1 MNQQIYHH
9 PSDRPARSRLT
20 AWKYAARATF
30 IALALVACYFGI
42 RSTAAHGTV
51 TLDSPAVSEEAIS
64 GEWIIESKPAS
75 DSLFLTVQRGGDGN
89 GRHFHSTSSFDIK
102 QDSLKGLSAATMQ
115 SNGSPVQFQIVRDA
129 GTFNCE
135 GWFKNGNGS
144 GHFTFA
150 PSQAFASQMEGLGYG
165 HLTDEQ
171 LFSLAVID
179 VHLAF
184 IRELSALGYDHLSLD
199 NLIAMR
205 IHGAGPQ
212 FINEVKAAG
221 YDHLPVD
228 ELIAMRI
235 HGVTPDYIREVKSLG
250 YDRPQIDQLVA
261 MRIHGV
267 SPDFIRSLG
276 EFGYERPPIDELIAM
291 RIHGVSTDFIKEI
304 KAQGYDRV
312 PIDQLVAMRI
322 HGVSAAYIE
331 KMKARGFNDLTIDKL
346 IELRIHGFDK

>member
-1 MNQQIYHH
+1 MNRSDLHH
-9 PSDRPARSRLT
+9 TSGRPAGAS
-20 AWKYAARATF
+20 AWKHALRATC
-30 IALALVACYFGI
+30 IALALLACYIGI
-42 RSTAAHGTV
+42 RSTAAHETPPTELSV
-51 TLDSPAVSEEAIS
+51 APQDAIN
-64 GEWIIESKPAS
+64 GEWIIETKSGS
-75 DSLFLTVQRGGDGN
+75 DGLYLTVQRNDSGN

-102 QDSLKGLSAATMQ
+102 QDSIKGLSLATMRG
-115 SNGSPVQFQIVRDA
+115 NGSPVQFQIVRDA

-150 PSQAFASQMEGLGYG
+150 ASQSFAAQMESLGYG
-165 HLTDEQ
+165 KLTDEQ

-212 FINEVKAAG
+212 FISELKAIG
-221 YDHLPVD
+221 YDHPQVD
-228 ELIAMRI
+228 ELVAMRI
-235 HGVTPDYIREVKSLG
+235 HGATPDYVREVKSLG
-250 YDRPQIDQLVA
+250 YDKPQIDQLVA

-267 SPDFIRSLG
+267 STDFIRGLQ
-276 EFGYERPPIDELIAM
+276 ELGYERPPIDELVAM
-291 RIHGVSTDFIKEI
+291 RIHGVTTDFIKEI

-312 PIDQLVAMRI
+312 PVEQLVAMRI

-331 KMKARGFNDLTIDKL
+331 KMKARGITDLTIDKL
-346 IELRIHGFDK
+346 IEMRIHGFDK